1 MKMDDWMVAP
11 QIFLFNVPSLIPWG
25 FMIQF
30 DLHIFFFQ
38 IRVGVGKNHQLEF
51 MLTYSSNAA
60 LPIEEFLA

>member
-30 DLHIFFFQ
+30 DLHIFFSDSGWGWKKPPTR
-38 IRVGVGKNHQLEF
+38 IHVD
-51 MLTYSSNAA
+51 
-60 LPIEEFLA
+60 I